1 MATRSLRGESAS
13 RTTSATAAA
22 GSEPRLSARTA
33 NSSTIVVA
41 PTVSARSGQGS
52 SPSAARTIIGQAQM
66 SRNAASA
73 LR

>member
-1 MATRSLRGESAS
+1 MATRSRRGESTS
-13 RTTSATAAA
+13 RTTSAAAAA
-22 GSEPRLSARTA
+22 GNEPRLSASTA
-33 NSSTIVVA
+33 SSSTIVVA

-52 SPSAARTIIGQAQM
+52 SPSAARTIIGHTQI